1 MILKEPIILNSKVK
15 SSLLEL
21 MTAQFKPARY
31 PRKEF

>member
-21 MTAQFKPARY
+21 MTAQYKLARY
-31 PRKEF
+31 TGKEF